1 MGMKVLT
8 QHPMPDAEADAQLL
22 ALQTKS
28 EIEGKNLI
36 VMRNLQYSI
45 DVLKARLDAAAI
57 P

>member
-22 ALQTKS
+22 ALESMS

-45 DVLKARLDAAAI
+45 NVLKARLDAASI

>member
-1 MGMKVLT
+1 MGMKELT
-8 QHPMPDAEADAQLL
+8 QHPMPDAEGDAQLL
-22 ALQTKS
+22 ALASMS

-45 DVLKARLDAAAI
+45 NVLKARLDAASI